1 MGRLPRRARFWRL
14 AILLPLPYVVF
25 AGFAGSGIVLLESGP
40 LVSTDRRGAVALAA
54 LALVAGLLCAALM
67 WARDG
72 RVRAAGYLGYALLL
86 TLAFGIGSV
95 AALVSAVGG
104 VHGEGRGSLGRT
116 IALGAGAFVSIVF
129 LVPLAAAVVADWKA
143 PRQD

>member
-1 MGRLPRRARFWRL
+1 MESVPRGTRFWRL
-14 AILLPLPYVVF
+14 AILLPLPYIVL
-25 AGFAGSGIVLLESGP
+25 AGFVGSGFGLLENGP
-40 LVSTDRRGAVALAA
+40 LVKPDPRSAVALAS
-54 LALVAGLLCAALM
+54 LALVAGLVFAGLM

-104 VHGEGRGSLGRT
+104 LHGEGRGSLGFT
-116 IALGAGAFVSIVF
+116 IALGTGAFLSIVS
-129 LVPLAAAVVADWKA
+129 LVPLAAAVVADWKT
-143 PRQD
+143 PR